1 MSQRHPTLSFLAAL
15 LTLVTAAP
23 LTAADS
29 PAETR
34 AAFLQVLGPQRAPLA
49 VEFSPH
55 PKTDP
60 KTGFSEQTFSFTS
73 GTGQRVPALLVKPT
87 VPTTAS
93 AAAPARRPVVIVLH
107 GTGGNKE
114 GQLGLLRELAGDG
127 FIAVAFDAPY
137 HGERAPGAKGV
148 DYTDAI
154 LRAYRAPE
162 PHEHPFY
169 YDTVP
174 EIMRLIDHLV
184 TRDDVDPARIGGIG
198 FSKGG
203 TELYLAAAVDPRL
216 IAVVPCIGVQS
227 FRWAMENDSW
237 HSRIGTIQAAFDA
250 AAKDAGVAPDA
261 KFLKTFYERTNPGI
275 VDRFDGPAMVPLIAP
290 RALLVIN
297 GDSDPRTPQPGL
309 KLCINATRAVYHA
322 ARADDKFTFL
332 LQPNT
337 AHKVNPDS
345 IVTARQWFVKQLKP

>member
-1 MSQRHPTLSFLAAL
+1 MSQRRPSLAIFTLLLGSALRLAAD
-15 LTLVTAAP
+15 P
-23 LTAADS
+23 AAD
-29 PAETR
+29 TR
-34 AAFLQVLGPQRAPLA
+34 TAFLKLVDRPRVPPA
-49 VEFSPH
+49 VEIAPAPAGEKSAFQE
-55 PKTDP
+55 
-60 KTGFSEQTFSFTS
+60 FTFSYAVDPR
-73 GTGQRVPALLVKPT
+73 QRVPALLVKPAA
-87 VPTTAS
+87 TT
-93 AAAPARRPVVIVLH
+93 PARRPVVIVLH

-114 GQLGLLRELAGDG
+114 GQLGLLRDLAGDG

-137 HGERAPGAKGV
+137 HGARTTPGKAKGV

-154 LRAYRAPE
+154 LRAFRAEE

-174 EIMRLIDHLV
+174 ELMRLIDYLV
-184 TRDDVDPARIGGIG
+184 TRDDVDAAHIGAIG

-216 IAVVPCIGVQS
+216 VAVVPCIGVQS
-227 FRWAMENDSW
+227 FRWAMENESW

-250 AAKDAGVAPDA
+250 AAKDAGTAPDA
-261 KFLKTFYERTNPGI
+261 AFLRHFYTRTNPGI

-309 KLCINATRAVYHA
+309 KLCIDATRAAYHA
-322 ARADDKFTFL
+322 AGVADKFTFI

-337 AHKVNPDS
+337 AHKVNPES
-345 IVTARQWFVKQLKP
+345 VVAARQWLVKQLKR